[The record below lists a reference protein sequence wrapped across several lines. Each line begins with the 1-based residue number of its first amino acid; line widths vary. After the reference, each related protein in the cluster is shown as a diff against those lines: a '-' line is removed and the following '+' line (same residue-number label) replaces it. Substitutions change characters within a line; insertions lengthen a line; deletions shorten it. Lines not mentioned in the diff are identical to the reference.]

1 MKNVTRRSFVSSAAA
16 GMTALGLFS
25 GMSEPAEAQLVWNAS
40 DWKMAEFQ
48 KLVHHPARIK
58 QVWDIVE
65 IGDGK
70 FLSNIK
76 NALNGLH
83 FGYGVPTEQIKL
95 AAALHGPAN
104 MLNYDDYVWS
114 KYQIGEWL
122 KVVDPAT
129 RKPAVKNIFYCSKN
143 GVQKESVSK
152 DPNDRDSLFQDTS
165 IEALQARGVQFMSC
179 HTATE
184 EQARALV
191 QRNKLSQSPEE
202 IVKDMLAH
210 TQPRVLVNASMVS
223 AIALMQA
230 EGRYT
235 YITL

>member
-1 MKNVTRRSFVSSAAA
+1 MENLTRRSFVSSAAA
-16 GMTALGLFS
+16 GMTALGFFS
-25 GMSEPAEAQLVWNAS
+25 GMSKPAEAQLIWNAS
-40 DWKMAEFQ
+40 DWKLAEFQ
-48 KLVHHPARIK
+48 KLVHNPARIK
-58 QVWDIVE
+58 QVWDIVQ

-83 FGYGVPTEQIKL
+83 FGYGVPTEQIKI

-114 KYQIGEWL
+114 KYQIGDWL
-122 KVVDPAT
+122 KVIDPAT
-129 RKPAVKNIFYCSKN
+129 NKPAVRNIFYNS
-143 GVQKESVSK
+143 GQKESASK
-152 DPNDRDSLFQDTS
+152 DPNDHDSLFQDTT
-165 IEALQARGVQFMSC
+165 IEALQARDVQFMSC

-184 EQARALV
+184 EQARVLI

-210 TQPRVLVNASMVS
+210 TQPHVLVNASMVS

>member
-16 GMTALGLFS
+16 GMTALGVFS
-25 GMSEPAEAQLVWNAS
+25 GMSEPAEAQLVWTAS
-40 DWKMAEFQ
+40 DWKMAEFE
-48 KLVHHPARIK
+48 KLVHNPARIK
-58 QVWDIVE
+58 QVWDIVQ

-83 FGYGVPTEQIKL
+83 FGYRVPTEQIKI

-122 KVVDPAT
+122 KVIDPAT
-129 RKPAVKNIFYCSKN
+129 NKPAVRNIFYNS
-143 GVQKESVSK
+143 VQKESASK
-152 DPNDRDSLFQDTS
+152 DPNDHDSLFQDTT
-165 IEALQARGVQFMSC
+165 IEALQARDVQFMSC

-184 EQARALV
+184 EQARVLV

-210 TQPRVLVNASMVS
+210 AQPHVLVNASMVS

>member
-1 MKNVTRRSFVSSAAA
+1 MKNVTRRLFVSSAVA
-16 GMTALGLFS
+16 GMTALGSFS
-25 GMSEPAEAQLVWNAS
+25 GISEPADAQLVWNAS
-40 DWKMAEFQ
+40 DWKMAEFENI
-48 KLVHHPARIK
+48 LHDPARIK
-58 QVWDIVE
+58 QVWDVVQ

-83 FGYGVPTEQIKL
+83 FGYGVPVEQIKI

-114 KYQIGEWL
+114 KYQVGEWL
-122 KVVDPAT
+122 KIVDPAT
-129 RKPAVKNIFYCSKN
+129 NKPAVRNIFYYSKN
-143 GVQKESVSK
+143 GLQKAAVSSNPD
-152 DPNDRDSLFQDTS
+152 DPNSRFQDTS
-165 IEALQARGVQFMSC
+165 IEALQMRGVQFMSC

-191 QRNKLSQSPEE
+191 KRNKLSQSPEE
-202 IVKDMLAH
+202 IVRDMLAH